1 MKKIIALLLVAIMS
15 LSFVA
20 CDSGSKNEYS
30 VGDMV
35 STDCAQLTLQ
45 SCEFA
50 ETYNSIGMGDGK
62 IFVILTF
69 SIKNI
74 GKTKLGYIKTID
86 GNKDSLMYSAI
97 PCVDYNDGYLFSY
110 DDMLGNLDLCS
121 TDSVLSDLEPLSD
134 AVTVEVAIAVPTE
147 VEEQE
152 NNPLVIKM
160 AVPTTKGTKVFSYK
174 IR

>member
-1 MKKIIALLLVAIMS
+1 MKKFIALLLVVIMS

-20 CDSGSKNEYS
+20 CDGGSKNVYA

-35 STDCAQLTLQ
+35 STDCAQLTLE

-62 IFVILTF
+62 IFAVLTF

-97 PCVDYNDGYLFSY
+97 PCIDYNDGYLFSY

-121 TDSVLSDLEPLSD
+121 TDSILSDLEPLSD
-134 AVTVEVAIAVPTE
+134 GITVEVAIAVPSE
-147 VEEQE
+147 VEENE
-152 NNPLVIKM
+152 NNPLIIKM
-160 AVPTTKGTKVFSYK
+160 AVPATKGTKVFSYK